1 MATTETKVTRLF
13 GGPGSGKT
21 TALLDHVEE
30 ILEEDG
36 VTFRDILV
44 VSYTRAAAQ
53 EVRERL
59 ADRLDESPRA
69 LQGNVCTMHAKA
81 YELLDLSRSDV
92 IGESDKEEF
101 CEEYGLEFED
111 EYSGA
116 GRRTARST
124 TIGNKVIATSQWL
137 QRTRRDVSDWYDVPF
152 QWDEEEV
159 RLPPEI
165 DPNAQEGNKY
175 TPTWPSD
182 DDRIDVPEAI
192 RAWRSFKG
200 EQGKI
205 GFADMLE
212 RVKQRSL
219 LPSVDYLVID
229 EFQDITTLQYDVYD
243 EWKPHMEQVLIA
255 GDDDQVVYS
264 WQGADPAL
272 LLEEDVD
279 EDIILPNSYRL
290 PSNVLNAVNQEIR
303 HIDKRQDKDLKPRKE
318 GGAVEART
326 NASMLDVV
334 RMVRRTLVEG
344 DGTIM
349 VLFRARYQMFQFI
362 DEFITEGV
370 PFTSLTDQR
379 MWTDRLT
386 QYVRAVEAIDEGED
400 VTGLQARRLAD
411 MLQESAFG
419 TNERDDLFDT
429 IDERQ
434 EEAGI
439 DDLEQL
445 MIPAEVIED
454 HVPFMPGPAS
464 ASDMVRK
471 VTNFQKKS
479 VRAYFSIGEY
489 HGMDTDRV
497 RVGTIHSAK
506 GREADHVLVGTDL
519 TEKVVEQMVATVEDR
534 VPSEA
539 ADDADTGV
547 EDIPGCEEFTKTT
560 SPVPVLTDNE
570 RRVFYVGMSRARE
583 RLVLLENLVD
593 GAPTLP
599 IDVLLNN
606 QLTDASLEELVEEA
620 QQPAESDATGTE
632 VEAETP

>member
-1 MATTETKVTRLF
+1 MAPTETQVTRLF

-30 ILEEDG
+30 VLEPEG

-53 EVRERL
+53 EIRERL
-59 ADRLDESPRA
+59 AERLDESPRA

-81 YELLDLSRSDV
+81 YDLLDLSRGDV
-92 IGESDKEEF
+92 VGESEKEAF
-101 CEEYGLEFED
+101 CEEFGLEYED

-137 QRTRRDVSDWYDVPF
+137 QRTRREVGDWYDVPF

-192 RAWRSFKG
+192 RGWRSYKG
-200 EQGKI
+200 REGKI

-219 LPSVDYLVID
+219 IPNVEYLVID
-229 EFQDITTLQYDVYD
+229 EFQDITTLQYDVYE
-243 EWKPHMEQVLIA
+243 EWKPHVEQVFIA

-272 LLEEDVD
+272 LLDEEVD

-290 PSNVLNAVNQEIR
+290 PSNVLNTVNREIR
-303 HIDKRQDKDLKPRKE
+303 HIDHRQDKDLEPRKE
-318 GGAVEART
+318 GGAVEGHR

-370 PFTSLTDQR
+370 PFTALTDQR
-379 MWTDRLT
+379 MWTDRLS
-386 QYVRAVEAIDEGED
+386 QYVSAVEKVEDGED
-400 VTGLQARRLAD
+400 VNGLEARRLAD
-411 MLQESAFG
+411 MLMESAFG
-419 TNERDDLFDT
+419 TNDRDALFDT
-429 IDERQ
+429 IDDR
-434 EEAGI
+434 EEAAGVE
-439 DDLEQL
+439 DLTDL
-445 MIPAEVIED
+445 SIPAEVITD
-454 HVPFMPGPAS
+454 HAPFMPGPNS

-471 VTNFQKKS
+471 VTSFQKKS
-479 VRAYFSIGEY
+479 IKSYFAVGSY
-489 HGMDTDRV
+489 KGMDTDRV

-519 TEKVVEQMVATVEDR
+519 TEKVVEQMVATV
-534 VPSEA
+534 
-539 ADDADTGV
+539 DDPTAVEGV
-547 EDIPGCEEFTKTT
+547 EEFTKTT
-560 SPVPVLTDNE
+560 SPVPILTDNE

-606 QLTDASLEELVEEA
+606 RPTETDLEELIEAAVEPQER
-620 QQPAESDATGTE
+620 E
-632 VEAETP
+632 VEAEAP

>member
-1 MATTETKVTRLF
+1 MATSETQVTRLF

-30 ILEEDG
+30 ILDEDD

-59 ADRLDESPRA
+59 AERLDESPRA

-81 YELLDLSRSDV
+81 YDLLDLSRGDV
-92 IGESDKEEF
+92 IGEKDKEAF
-101 CEEYGLEFED
+101 CDEYGIEYED

-137 QRTRRDVSDWYDVPF
+137 QRTRREVADWYDVPF
-152 QWDEEEV
+152 QWDVEEV

-192 RAWRSFKG
+192 RAWRSYKG
-200 EQGKI
+200 REGKI

-219 LPSVDYLVID
+219 VPNVDYLVID
-229 EFQDITTLQYDVYD
+229 EFQDITTLQYDVYQ
-243 EWKPHMEQVLIA
+243 EWKPHVKRVLIA

-272 LLEEDVD
+272 LLDEAVD
-279 EDIILPNSYRL
+279 EDVILPNSYRL
-290 PSNVLNAVNQEIR
+290 PSNVLHAVNREIR
-303 HIDKRQDKDLKPRKE
+303 HIDKRQEKDLNPRKE
-318 GGAVEART
+318 GGSVEAYQ
-326 NASMLDVV
+326 NKSMLDLV

-349 VLFRARYQMFQFI
+349 LLFRARYQMFQFI

-370 PFTSLTDQR
+370 PFTALTDQR

-386 QYVRAVEAIDEGED
+386 QYVRAVEAIEAGED
-400 VTGLQARRLAD
+400 VDGLQARRLAD
-411 MLQESAFG
+411 MLMESAFG
-419 TNERDDLFDT
+419 TNERDDLFDV
-429 IDERQ
+429 IDELK
-434 EEAGI
+434 EDAGV
-439 DDLEQL
+439 DDLEEL
-445 MIPAEVIED
+445 TVPKEVIKD
-454 HVPFMPGPAS
+454 HAPFMPGPAS
-464 ASDMVRK
+464 AADMVRK

-479 VRAYFSIGEY
+479 IRAYFAIGTYE
-489 HGMDTDRV
+489 HMDPDRV

-506 GREADHVLVGTDL
+506 GREADHVFMATDL
-519 TEKVVEQMVATVEDR
+519 TEKVVEQMAATVEGAT
-534 VPSEA
+534 SETSDEAGA
-539 ADDADTGV
+539 AGGV
-547 EDIPGCEEFTKTT
+547 ENVPGCEEFTKTT
-560 SPVPVLTDNE
+560 SPVPILTDNE

-583 RLVLLENLVD
+583 RLVILENLVD

-599 IDVLLNN
+599 IGVLLNN
-606 QLTDASLEELVEEA
+606 EPTEADLEALIEEA
-620 QQPAESDATGTE
+620 QRPIDVE
-632 VEAETP
+632 VEAEAP

>member
-1 MATTETKVTRLF
+1 MTTTETKVTRLF

-30 ILEEDG
+30 ILEQEG

-59 ADRLDESPRA
+59 AERLDESPRA

-101 CEEYGLEFED
+101 CEDYGIEYED

-137 QRTRRDVSDWYDVPF
+137 QRTGRDVTDWYDVPF
-152 QWDEEEV
+152 QWNEEEV

-192 RAWRSFKG
+192 RGWRNYKG

-212 RVKQRSL
+212 RVSQRSL
-219 LPSVDYLVID
+219 LPNVDYLVID
-229 EFQDITTLQYDVYD
+229 EFQDITTLQYDVYQ
-243 EWKPHMEQVLIA
+243 EWKPHMEEVLIA

-272 LLEEDVD
+272 LLEEEVD
-279 EDIILPNSYRL
+279 EDVILPNSYRL

-303 HIDKRQDKDLKPRKE
+303 HIDTRQDKDLKPRKE
-318 GGAVEART
+318 GGAVEARR

-334 RMVRRTLVEG
+334 RNVRRTLIEG

-349 VLFRARYQMFQFI
+349 ILFRARYQMFQFI

-386 QYVRAVEAIDEGED
+386 QYVRAVEAIDRGED

-419 TNERDDLFDT
+419 TNERDDLFDE
-429 IDERQ
+429 IDDRQ

-439 DDLEQL
+439 DDLAEL
-445 MIPAEVIED
+445 MIPAAVIQD
-454 HVPFMPGPAS
+454 HAPFMPGPAS
-464 ASDMVRK
+464 AGDMVRK

-479 VRAYFSIGEY
+479 IRSYFAIGEY
-489 HGMDTDRV
+489 LGMETDRV

-506 GREADHVLVGTDL
+506 GREADHVIVGTDL
-519 TEKVVEQMVATVEDR
+519 TEKVVEQMVATVDDPTD
-534 VPSEA
+534 VP
-539 ADDADTGV
+539 GV
-547 EDIPGCEEFTKTT
+547 EEFTKNS

-606 QLTDASLEELVEEA
+606 QLTDTPLEELIEEA
-620 QQPAESDATGTE
+620 QQPHDADADGEE
-632 VEAETP
+632 VEAEAP

>member
-1 MATTETKVTRLF
+1 MTTTETKVTRLF

-30 ILEEDG
+30 ILEQDG

-59 ADRLDESPRA
+59 AERLDESPRA

-81 YELLDLSRSDV
+81 YDLLDLSRSDV
-92 IGESDKEEF
+92 IGESEKEEF
-101 CEEYGLEFED
+101 CEEFGLEFED

-137 QRTRRDVSDWYDVPF
+137 QRTSRDVADWYDVPF

-192 RAWRSFKG
+192 RGWRSYKG
-200 EQGKI
+200 EQGMI

-229 EFQDITTLQYDVYD
+229 EFQDITTLQYDVYE
-243 EWKPHMEQVLIA
+243 EWKPHMDQVLIA

-272 LLEEDVD
+272 LLEEAVDDDV
-279 EDIILPNSYRL
+279 ILPNSYRL
-290 PSNVLNAVNQEIR
+290 PSNVLNAVNKEIR
-303 HIDKRQDKDLKPRKE
+303 HIEHRQDKDLNPRKE
-318 GGAVEART
+318 GGAVEARR

-334 RMVRRTLVEG
+334 RLVRRTLVEG
-344 DGTIM
+344 EGTIM
-349 VLFRARYQMFQFI
+349 ILFRARYQMFQFI

-386 QYVRAVEAIDEGED
+386 QYVRAVEAIHAGED

-419 TNERDDLFDT
+419 TEERDDLFDT

-439 DDLEQL
+439 DDLERL
-445 MIPAEVIED
+445 MIPASVVED
-454 HVPFMPGPAS
+454 HVPFMPTPDS
-464 ASDMVRK
+464 ASDMLRK

-479 VRAYFSIGEY
+479 VKSYFSIGEY
-489 HGMDTDRV
+489 KGMETDRV

-506 GREADHVLVGTDL
+506 GREADHVVVGTDL
-519 TEKVVEQMVATVEDR
+519 TEKVVEQMVATVDDPTD
-534 VPSEA
+534 VP
-539 ADDADTGV
+539 GV
-547 EDIPGCEEFTKTT
+547 EEFLKTT

-606 QLTDASLEELVEEA
+606 EPTDATLEELIETAQEPLEDGGDAGAEEI
-620 QQPAESDATGTE
+620 
-632 VEAETP
+632 EAEAP

>member
-1 MATTETKVTRLF
+1 MTPTDTTVTRLF

-21 TALLDHVEE
+21 TALLDRVED
-30 ILEEDG
+30 ILEQDG

-53 EVRERL
+53 EIRERL

-81 YELLDLSRSDV
+81 YELLDLSRADV
-92 IGESDKEEF
+92 IGESDKEDF
-101 CEEYGLEFED
+101 CDQYGIDYED

-124 TIGNKVIATSQWL
+124 TIGNKIIATSQWL
-137 QRTRRDVSDWYDVPF
+137 QRTSREVSDWYDVPF
-152 QWDEEEV
+152 QWDDEEV

-165 DPNAQEGNKY
+165 DDNAQEGNKY

-182 DDRIDVPEAI
+182 DDRIDIPEAI
-192 RAWRSFKG
+192 RAWRTYKG
-200 EQGKI
+200 DEGKI

-212 RVKQRSL
+212 RVEQRSL

-229 EFQDITTLQYDVYD
+229 EFQDITTLQYDVYQ
-243 EWKPHMEQVLIA
+243 EWKPHMKKVLIA

-272 LLEEDVD
+272 LLDEEVD
-279 EDIILPNSYRL
+279 EDVILPNSYRL
-290 PSNVLNAVNQEIR
+290 PSNVLNAVNKEIR
-303 HIDKRQDKDLKPRKE
+303 HIDQRQDKDLKPRTE
-318 GGAVEART
+318 GGAVEAKT

-334 RMVRRTLVEG
+334 RMVRRALVEG

-386 QYVRAVEAIDEGED
+386 QYVRAVEALDAGDD

-411 MLQESAFG
+411 MLQDSAFG
-419 TNERDDLFDT
+419 TNERDALFDE

-434 EEAGI
+434 EAAGI
-439 DDLEQL
+439 EDLEEL
-445 MIPAEVIED
+445 MIPAGVIED
-454 HVPFMPGPAS
+454 HAPFMPDPAS
-464 ASDMVRK
+464 ASDMLRK

-479 VRAYFSIGEY
+479 VRSYFAIGEY
-489 HGMDTDRV
+489 QGMDTDRV

-506 GREADHVLVGTDL
+506 GREADHVFVGTDL
-519 TEKVVEQMVATVEDR
+519 TEKVVEQMVATV
-534 VPSEA
+534 
-539 ADDADTGV
+539 DDPT
-547 EDIPGCEEFTKTT
+547 DIPNCEEFTKTS

-599 IDVLLNN
+599 IDVLLKN
-606 QLTDASLEELVEEA
+606 QLTDSTLEELIELA
-620 QQPAESDATGTE
+620 QEPMDEPDADE
-632 VEAETP
+632 LEAEAEAP

>member
-1 MATTETKVTRLF
+1 MAPTETKVTRLF

-30 ILEEDG
+30 ILERDG

-81 YELLDLSRSDV
+81 YDLLDLSRSDV
-92 IGESDKEEF
+92 IGEKDKEEF
-101 CEEYGLEFED
+101 CEEFGLEFED

-124 TIGNKVIATSQWL
+124 TIGNKIIATSQWL
-137 QRTRRDVSDWYDVPF
+137 QRTRRDVADWYDVPF
-152 QWDEEEV
+152 QWDVEEV

-182 DDRIDVPEAI
+182 DDRIDIPETI
-192 RAWRSFKG
+192 RAWRSYKG
-200 EQGKI
+200 DHELV

-212 RVKQRSL
+212 RVAQRSL
-219 LPSVDYLVID
+219 VPNVDYLVID
-229 EFQDITTLQYDVYD
+229 EFQDITTLQFKVYE
-243 EWKPHMEQVLIA
+243 EWRPQMKQVLIA
-255 GDDDQVVYS
+255 GDDDQVVYA
-264 WQGADPAL
+264 WQGADPNL
-272 LLEEDVD
+272 LLDADVD
-279 EDIILPNSYRL
+279 DDEVLPNSYRL
-290 PSNVLNAVNQEIR
+290 PSRILEVVNQEIR
-303 HIDKRQDKDLKPRKE
+303 HIDKRQEKDLNPRKE
-318 GGAVEART
+318 GGVVEALEHP
-326 NASMLDVV
+326 SMLDVV
-334 RMVRRTLVEG
+334 RQVRGVVNGSPDES
-344 DGTIM
+344 IM

-362 DEFITEGV
+362 DEFITEGI
-370 PFTSLTDQR
+370 PFTALTDQR

-386 QYVRAVEAIDEGED
+386 QYVRAIEALDAGDD

-411 MLQESAFG
+411 MLMDSAFG
-419 TNERDDLFDT
+419 TNERDALFDD

-439 DDLEQL
+439 DDLEEL
-445 MIPAEVIED
+445 MIPASVIED
-454 HVPFMPGPAS
+454 HAPFVPGPAS

-479 VRAYFSIGEY
+479 IKAYFAIGTYE
-489 HGMDTDRV
+489 GMATDRV

-506 GREADHVLVGTDL
+506 GREADHVFVGTDL
-519 TEKVVEQMVATVEDR
+519 TEKVVEQMVATVDDPTD
-534 VPSEA
+534 VP
-539 ADDADTGV
+539 GV
-547 EDIPGCEEFTKTT
+547 EEFTKTT

-606 QLTDASLEELVEEA
+606 RQTGADLEELIEQAQLPEA
-620 QQPAESDATGTE
+620 ERLEAEAE
-632 VEAETP
+632 VEAP